1 MALTDVESERH
12 GPGPAGPLDGP
23 AHRHDESSKSARAKA
38 LWGRLT
44 DALPVLDQLTG
55 GGGDPLGE
63 GAFST
68 RTREL
73 SSRTADADQVT
84 TSVCPYCAVG
94 CSQRVYVREGRITNI
109 EGNPDSPINRGR
121 LCPKGSATFQ
131 LVTGTHRLDT
141 VLHRRPG
148 ATEWEPIAL
157 DDAMDRVAALIAE
170 TRDRTWEESDADGRP
185 LRRSQGIAF
194 MGGSTLD
201 NEECYL
207 LAKFWAQLGVLQ
219 VENQAR
225 I

>member
-1 MALTDVESERH
+1 MSATDR
-12 GPGPAGPLDGP
+12 GG
-23 AHRHDESSKSARAKA
+23 ARSDRS
-38 LWGRLT
+38 LWGKVT
-44 DALPVLDQLTG
+44 DALPVLAQLTG
-55 GGGDPLGE
+55 KGGDPLGE
-63 GAFST
+63 GAYSS

-73 SSRTADADQVT
+73 SARTADADEVT

-94 CSQRVYVREGRITNI
+94 CSQRVFVRNGRITNI
-109 EGNPDSPINRGR
+109 EGNPESPINRGR
-121 LCPKGSATFQ
+121 LCPKGAATFQ
-131 LVTGTHRLDT
+131 LVTGTHRLDP

-157 DDAMDRVAALIAE
+157 DDAMDRVAQLIAE

>member
-1 MALTDVESERH
+1 MSATDRGGSRS
-12 GPGPAGPLDGP
+12 D
-23 AHRHDESSKSARAKA
+23 RS
-38 LWGRLT
+38 LWGKVT
-44 DALPVLDQLTG
+44 NALPVLAQLTG
-55 GGGDPLGE
+55 KGGDPLGE
-63 GAFST
+63 GAYSS

-73 SSRTADADQVT
+73 SARTTDADEVT

-94 CSQRVYVREGRITNI
+94 CSQRVFVRNGRITNI
-109 EGNPDSPINRGR
+109 EGNPESPINRGR
-121 LCPKGSATFQ
+121 LCPKGAATFQ

-157 DDAMDRVAALIAE
+157 DDAMDRVAQLIAE

>member
-1 MALTDVESERH
+1 MSATDRGGSRSDRSLRGKV
-12 GPGPAGPLDGP
+12 
-23 AHRHDESSKSARAKA
+23 
-38 LWGRLT
+38 T
-44 DALPVLDQLTG
+44 DALPVLAQLTG
-55 GGGDPLGE
+55 KGGDPLGE
-63 GAFST
+63 GAYSS

-73 SSRTADADQVT
+73 SARTTDADEVT

-94 CSQRVYVREGRITNI
+94 CSQRVFVRNGRITNI
-109 EGNPDSPINRGR
+109 EGNPESPINRGR
-121 LCPKGSATFQ
+121 LCPKGAATFQ

-157 DDAMDRVAALIAE
+157 DDAMDRVAQLIAE

>member
-1 MALTDVESERH
+1 M
-12 GPGPAGPLDGP
+12 PAAPRRIVSATAIILLVVVYRPVSSCKAKMIGLPNRDC
-23 AHRHDESSKSARAKA
+23 ADE
-38 LWGRLT
+38 
-44 DALPVLDQLTG
+44 
-55 GGGDPLGE
+55 
-63 GAFST
+63 
-68 RTREL
+68 
-73 SSRTADADQVT
+73 VT

-94 CSQRVYVREGRITNI
+94 CSQRVFVRNGRITNI
-109 EGNPDSPINRGR
+109 EGNPESPINRGR
-121 LCPKGSATFQ
+121 LCPKGAATFQ

-157 DDAMDRVAALIAE
+157 DDAMDRVAQLIAE

>member
-1 MALTDVESERH
+1 MSATDRGGSRSDRSLRGKV
-12 GPGPAGPLDGP
+12 
-23 AHRHDESSKSARAKA
+23 
-38 LWGRLT
+38 T
-44 DALPVLDQLTG
+44 DALPVLAQLTG
-55 GGGDPLGE
+55 KGGDPLGE
-63 GAFST
+63 GAYSS

-73 SSRTADADQVT
+73 SARTADADEVT

-94 CSQRVYVREGRITNI
+94 CSQRVFVRNGRITNI
-109 EGNPDSPINRGR
+109 EGNPESPINRGR
-121 LCPKGSATFQ
+121 LCPKGAATFQ

-157 DDAMDRVAALIAE
+157 DDAMDRVAQLIAE

>member
-1 MALTDVESERH
+1 MSATDR
-12 GPGPAGPLDGP
+12 GG
-23 AHRHDESSKSARAKA
+23 ARSDRS
-38 LWGRLT
+38 LWGKVT
-44 DALPVLDQLTG
+44 DALPVLAQLTG
-55 GGGDPLGE
+55 KGGDPLGE
-63 GAFST
+63 GAYSS

-73 SSRTADADQVT
+73 SARTADADEVT

-94 CSQRVYVREGRITNI
+94 CSQRVFVRNGRITNI

-157 DDAMDRVAALIAE
+157 DDAMDRVAQLIAE

>member
-1 MALTDVESERH
+1 M
-12 GPGPAGPLDGP
+12 G
-23 AHRHDESSKSARAKA
+23 SKSRGGRASPG
-38 LWGRLT
+38 GRSWWQQAT
-44 DALPVLDQLTG
+44 DALPVLAQLTG
-55 GGGDPLGE
+55 TGGDPLGE
-63 GAFST
+63 TAFST

-73 SSRTADADQVT
+73 SARTSDADRVT

-94 CSQRVYVREGRITNI
+94 CSQRVYVRDGRITNI

-131 LVTGTHRLDT
+131 LVCGTHRLDT

-148 ATEWEPIAL
+148 ATEWEPMAL
-157 DDAMDRVAALIAE
+157 DAAMDRVAELIAE

>member
-1 MALTDVESERH
+1 VSATDR
-12 GPGPAGPLDGP
+12 GG
-23 AHRHDESSKSARAKA
+23 ARSDRS
-38 LWGRLT
+38 LWGKVT
-44 DALPVLDQLTG
+44 DALPVLAQLTG
-55 GGGDPLGE
+55 KGGDPLGE
-63 GAFST
+63 GAYSS

-73 SSRTADADQVT
+73 SARTADADEVT

-94 CSQRVYVREGRITNI
+94 CSQRVFVRNGRITNI
-109 EGNPDSPINRGR
+109 EGNPESPINRGR
-121 LCPKGSATFQ
+121 LCPKGAATFQ

-157 DDAMDRVAALIAE
+157 DDAMDRVAQLIAE

>member
-1 MALTDVESERH
+1 MSATDR
-12 GPGPAGPLDGP
+12 GG
-23 AHRHDESSKSARAKA
+23 ARSDRS
-38 LWGRLT
+38 LWGKVT
-44 DALPVLDQLTG
+44 DALPVLAQLTG
-55 GGGDPLGE
+55 KGGDPLGE
-63 GAFST
+63 GAYSS

-73 SSRTADADQVT
+73 SARTADADEVT

-94 CSQRVYVREGRITNI
+94 CSQRVFVRNGRITNI
-109 EGNPDSPINRGR
+109 EGNPESPINRGR
-121 LCPKGSATFQ
+121 LCPKGAATFQ

>member
-1 MALTDVESERH
+1 MSATDRGGSRSDRSLRGKV
-12 GPGPAGPLDGP
+12 
-23 AHRHDESSKSARAKA
+23 
-38 LWGRLT
+38 T
-44 DALPVLDQLTG
+44 DALPVLAQLTG
-55 GGGDPLGE
+55 KGGDPLGE
-63 GAFST
+63 GAYSS

-73 SSRTADADQVT
+73 SARTTDADEVT

-94 CSQRVYVREGRITNI
+94 CSQRVFVRNGRITNI
-109 EGNPDSPINRGR
+109 EGNPESPINRGR
-121 LCPKGSATFQ
+121 LCPKGAATFQ

>member
-1 MALTDVESERH
+1 MSATDR
-12 GPGPAGPLDGP
+12 GG
-23 AHRHDESSKSARAKA
+23 ARSDRS
-38 LWGRLT
+38 LWGKVT
-44 DALPVLDQLTG
+44 DALPVLAQLTG
-55 GGGDPLGE
+55 KGGDPLGE
-63 GAFST
+63 GAYSS

-73 SSRTADADQVT
+73 SARTTDADEVT

-94 CSQRVYVREGRITNI
+94 CSQRVFVRNGRITNI
-109 EGNPDSPINRGR
+109 EGNPESPINRGR
-121 LCPKGSATFQ
+121 LCPKGAATFQ

-157 DDAMDRVAALIAE
+157 DDAMDRVAHLIAE

>member
-1 MALTDVESERH
+1 MSATDR
-12 GPGPAGPLDGP
+12 GG
-23 AHRHDESSKSARAKA
+23 ARSDRS
-38 LWGRLT
+38 LWGKVT
-44 DALPVLDQLTG
+44 DALPVLAQLTG
-55 GGGDPLGE
+55 KGGDPLGE
-63 GAFST
+63 GAYSS

-73 SSRTADADQVT
+73 SARTADADEVT

-94 CSQRVYVREGRITNI
+94 CSQRVFVRNGRITNI
-109 EGNPDSPINRGR
+109 EGNPESPINRGR
-121 LCPKGSATFQ
+121 LCPKGAATFQ

-157 DDAMDRVAALIAE
+157 DDAMDRVAQLIAE

>member
-1 MALTDVESERH
+1 MSATDRGGSRS
-12 GPGPAGPLDGP
+12 D
-23 AHRHDESSKSARAKA
+23 RS
-38 LWGRLT
+38 LWGKVT
-44 DALPVLDQLTG
+44 DALPVLAQLTG
-55 GGGDPLGE
+55 KGGDPLGE
-63 GAFST
+63 GAYSS

-73 SSRTADADQVT
+73 SARTADADEVT

-94 CSQRVYVREGRITNI
+94 CSQRVFVRNGRITNI
-109 EGNPDSPINRGR
+109 EGNPESPINRGR
-121 LCPKGSATFQ
+121 LCPKGAATFQ

>member
-1 MALTDVESERH
+1 MSATDR
-12 GPGPAGPLDGP
+12 GG
-23 AHRHDESSKSARAKA
+23 ARSDRS
-38 LWGRLT
+38 LWGKVT
-44 DALPVLDQLTG
+44 DALPVLAQLTG
-55 GGGDPLGE
+55 KGGDPLGE
-63 GAFST
+63 GAYSS

-73 SSRTADADQVT
+73 SARTADADEVT

-94 CSQRVYVREGRITNI
+94 CSQRVFVRNGRITNI
-109 EGNPDSPINRGR
+109 EGNPESPINRGR
-121 LCPKGSATFQ
+121 LCPKGAATFQ

-157 DDAMDRVAALIAE
+157 DDAMDRVAQLIAE

-207 LAKFWAQLGVLQ
+207 LAKFWAQVCVLQ

>member
-1 MALTDVESERH
+1 MSATDRGGSRS
-12 GPGPAGPLDGP
+12 D
-23 AHRHDESSKSARAKA
+23 RS
-38 LWGRLT
+38 LWGKVT
-44 DALPVLDQLTG
+44 DALPVLAQLTG
-55 GGGDPLGE
+55 KGGDPLGE
-63 GAFST
+63 GAYSS

-73 SSRTADADQVT
+73 SARTADADEVT

-94 CSQRVYVREGRITNI
+94 CSQRVFVRNGRITNI
-109 EGNPDSPINRGR
+109 EGNPESPINRGR
-121 LCPKGSATFQ
+121 LCPKGAATFQ

-157 DDAMDRVAALIAE
+157 DDAMDRVAQLIAE

>member
-1 MALTDVESERH
+1 MSATDR
-12 GPGPAGPLDGP
+12 GG
-23 AHRHDESSKSARAKA
+23 ARSDRS
-38 LWGRLT
+38 LWGKVT
-44 DALPVLDQLTG
+44 DALPVLAQLTG
-55 GGGDPLGE
+55 KGGDPLGE
-63 GAFST
+63 GAYSS

-94 CSQRVYVREGRITNI
+94 CSQRVFVRNGRITNI
-109 EGNPDSPINRGR
+109 EGNPESPINRGR
-121 LCPKGSATFQ
+121 LCPKGAATFQ

>member
-1 MALTDVESERH
+1 MSATDRGGSRSDRSLRGKV
-12 GPGPAGPLDGP
+12 
-23 AHRHDESSKSARAKA
+23 
-38 LWGRLT
+38 T
-44 DALPVLDQLTG
+44 DALPVLAQLTG
-55 GGGDPLGE
+55 KGGDPLGE
-63 GAFST
+63 GAYSS

-73 SSRTADADQVT
+73 SARTTDADEVT

-94 CSQRVYVREGRITNI
+94 CSQRVFVRNGRITNI
-109 EGNPDSPINRGR
+109 EGNPESPINRGR
-121 LCPKGSATFQ
+121 LCPKGAATFQ

-157 DDAMDRVAALIAE
+157 DDAMDRVAHLIAE

>member
-1 MALTDVESERH
+1 VSATDRGGSRSDRSLRGKV
-12 GPGPAGPLDGP
+12 
-23 AHRHDESSKSARAKA
+23 
-38 LWGRLT
+38 T
-44 DALPVLDQLTG
+44 DALPVLAQLTG
-55 GGGDPLGE
+55 KGGDPLGE
-63 GAFST
+63 GAYSS

-73 SSRTADADQVT
+73 SARTTDADEVT

-94 CSQRVYVREGRITNI
+94 CSQRVFVRNGRITNI
-109 EGNPDSPINRGR
+109 EGNPESPINRGR
-121 LCPKGSATFQ
+121 LCPKGAATFQ

-157 DDAMDRVAALIAE
+157 DDAMDRVAQLIAE

>member
-1 MALTDVESERH
+1 MALTDAESERH

-148 ATEWEPIAL
+148 AI
-157 DDAMDRVAALIAE
+157 
-170 TRDRTWEESDADGRP
+170 
-185 LRRSQGIAF
+185 
-194 MGGSTLD
+194 
-201 NEECYL
+201 
-207 LAKFWAQLGVLQ
+207 
-219 VENQAR
+219 
-225 I
+225 

>member
-1 MALTDVESERH
+1 MSATDR
-12 GPGPAGPLDGP
+12 GG
-23 AHRHDESSKSARAKA
+23 ARSDRSLRGKV
-38 LWGRLT
+38 T
-44 DALPVLDQLTG
+44 DALPVLAQLTG
-55 GGGDPLGE
+55 KGGDPLGE
-63 GAFST
+63 GAYSS

-73 SSRTADADQVT
+73 SARTTDADEVT

-94 CSQRVYVREGRITNI
+94 CSQRVFVRNGRITNI
-109 EGNPDSPINRGR
+109 EGNPESPINRGR
-121 LCPKGSATFQ
+121 LCPKGAATFQ

-157 DDAMDRVAALIAE
+157 DDAMDRVAQLIAE

>member
-1 MALTDVESERH
+1 M
-12 GPGPAGPLDGP
+12 
-23 AHRHDESSKSARAKA
+23 
-38 LWGRLT
+38 WGRLT

-94 CSQRVYVREGRITNI
+94 CSQRVYVRDGRITNI